1 LAEFSKQ
8 EIDFGRKDV
17 EHTIELVKQ
26 DLAAK
31 EATAQKR
38 KEEQERIRKESQNPK
53 PAQKTAEN
61 SSDPIDSDES
71 TTGNSSNPI
80 HEDVKRLLELAPRLP
95 EIITDMWNWSALL
108 QGWQFV
114 ATATQNKYGAR
125 LTTLSRD
132 VYGAYKKSK
141 GSPER
146 LQELIK
152 THTPLQVEQKNPP
165 TTPPAANPAQI
176 ITPQG
181 PNSGSNQTPQG
192 ERAPNGVPGGV
203 ESSKKI
209 APLTELDEFMKKTDR
224 HLAAILSPDST
235 EIRAPVLDIS

>member
-1 LAEFSKQ
+1 MAEEKKPL
-8 EIDFGRKDV
+8 EIDPIMLVLAGEDRNFDRKDV
-17 EHTIELVKQ
+17 EDAIELVRQ
-26 DLAAK
+26 DLTAK
-31 EATAQKR
+31 EAVAQRRKGESQKPKTAQD
-38 KEEQERIRKESQNPK
+38 
-53 PAQKTAEN
+53 TA
-61 SSDPIDSDES
+61 
-71 TTGNSSNPI
+71 GNSSNPI
-80 HEDVKRLLELAPRLP
+80 DEDVKRLLELAPRLP